1 MLALMIKPQAL
12 LIAPLIA
19 IILITDLIKKDTR
32 KNTLKEI
39 FIALPAMFAI
49 YAVIS
54 LPMKGGQGFFYVF
67 ERMLGTVGQYDY
79 GSVNAANLFALAGG
93 NFVESSKPF
102 LFGTY
107 KTLGWL
113 FIGLITAITA
123 ILYYRKKQR
132 KYVFL
137 LGGLYLS
144 SIFMLSHSMHERY
157 LFPAVILLLFAAIIH
172 NSRGC
177 SPATLR

>member
-1 MLALMIKPQAL
+1 
-12 LIAPLIA
+12 
-19 IILITDLIKKDTR
+19 
-32 KNTLKEI
+32 
-39 FIALPAMFAI
+39 MFAI

-54 LPMKGGQGFFYVF
+54 LHEGRPGLFYVF
-67 ERMLGTVGQYDY
+67 ERCWYSRGTTT
-79 GSVNAANLFALAGG
+79 SVNAANLFALAGG

-157 LFPAVILLLFAAIIH
+157 FFPAVMLLLFAAIIH
-172 NSRGC
+172 NSRRLL
-177 SPATLR
+177 SATLR

>member
-1 MLALMIKPQAL
+1 
-12 LIAPLIA
+12 
-19 IILITDLIKKDTR
+19 
-32 KNTLKEI
+32 
-39 FIALPAMFAI
+39 
-49 YAVIS
+49 
-54 LPMKGGQGFFYVF
+54 
-67 ERMLGTVGQYDY
+67 MLGTVGQYDY

-137 LGGLYLS
+137 
-144 SIFMLSHSMHERY
+144 
-157 LFPAVILLLFAAIIH
+157 
-172 NSRGC
+172 
-177 SPATLR
+177 